1 MSGKMSEIVEFENVG
16 LRYGLGPEILQDIS
30 FRLEPSSFHFLIG
43 PSGAGKSSLLKLM
56 YLAHRPTR
64 GKVSLFGRNISTLPR
79 KHLPSVRRRI
89 GVVFQEFRLL
99 NHLSAFD
106 NVALPLRVTGLR
118 GADIRKH
125 VEELLSWVGL
135 KDHLDSRPPTLS
147 AGQQQRVAIARA
159 VIARPQILYADEPT
173 GNVDDRIAARIM
185 HLFEELNKLGTTVVI
200 ATHNKA
206 MVHETGHAVLSLER
220 GTLSL
225 KSKAVG
231 DISQKEG
238 TEVGEVLARQRN
250 STV

>member
-1 MSGKMSEIVEFENVG
+1 MSEILRFENVG

-30 FRLEPSSFHFLIG
+30 FRLETSSFHFLIG
-43 PSGAGKSSLLKLM
+43 PSGAGKSSLLRLM

-64 GKVSLFGRNISTLPR
+64 GRVSLFGRDISTLPR
-79 KHLPSVRRRI
+79 NDVPSLRRRM

-118 GADIRKH
+118 ESDIRKH

-135 KDHLDSRPPTLS
+135 RNHLDSRPPTLS
-147 AGQQQRVAIARA
+147 GGQQQRIAIARA

-200 ATHNKA
+200 ATHNKT
-206 MVHETGHAVLSLER
+206 MVRETGHAVMSLEK
-220 GTLSL
+220 GTLSVQGKAGKDFSDKVGSEIGKVL
-225 KSKAVG
+225 GRRRKS
-231 DISQKEG
+231 
-238 TEVGEVLARQRN
+238 EV
-250 STV
+250 